1 MLPLPI
7 VPVIEAQTIEL
18 DANGFGTL
26 ELTASYPTAD
36 GSDWAT
42 STWEPKM
49 TVRQRVLVP
58 AWAASNPGFMQ
69 TAVNHAIYGV
79 QAAAGANAG
88 NVVYWPPN
96 GQAKVQMTWVSN
108 NTYPVTGGFTT
119 TPTINVQ
126 YTWPQG
132 IAYGAGIVGDW
143 GVPPLSKVDQFRA
156 KIKGNLRPSI
166 EATNGYLMDL
176 NNDPAERRARQL
188 LSDLI
193 SREEFRRYLVRGF
206 IMVRGRSGLLYKVYG
221 GYKQMVS
228 YKQNAAGGYEPF
240 ESFCIVFQN
249 SKMPAT
255 DWVIMRK
262 LLIDNEEFKLHKLAN
277 VSRIPQRIAA

>member
-1 MLPLPI
+1 MLPLPK
-7 VPVIEAQTIEL
+7 VPAIEAQTIEL
-18 DANGFGTL
+18 DENGFGTL

-36 GSDWAT
+36 GTDWAT
-42 STWEPKM
+42 TTWAPQM

-58 AWAASNPGFMQ
+58 AWATNDPRFMK
-69 TAVNHAIYGV
+69 TAVDQAIYGIR
-79 QAAAGANAG
+79 AAADVNSGA
-88 NVVYWPPN
+88 VVYWPPN
-96 GQAKVQMTWVSN
+96 GQAKVQMTWASN
-108 NTYPVTGGFTT
+108 TTYPVTGGYTT

-126 YTWPQG
+126 YVWPQG
-132 IAYGAGIVGDW
+132 VAYGAGIVGDW
-143 GVPPLSKVDQFRA
+143 GIPPLSKVDQFRA

-206 IMVRGRSGLLYKVYG
+206 IMVKGRSGLLYKIYG

-228 YKQNAAGGYEPF
+228 YKQDPSGKYEPF
-240 ESFCIVFQN
+240 ESYCIVFRN
-249 SKMPAT
+249 SKLPAT

-262 LLIDNEEFKLHKLAN
+262 LIIDNEEFKLHQLA
-277 VSRIPQRIAA
+277 VVHRMSQRIAA